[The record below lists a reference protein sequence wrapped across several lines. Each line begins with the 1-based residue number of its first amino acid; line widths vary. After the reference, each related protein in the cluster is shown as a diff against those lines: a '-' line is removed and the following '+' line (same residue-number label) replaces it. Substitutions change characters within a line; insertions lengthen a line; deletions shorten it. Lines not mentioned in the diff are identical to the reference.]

1 MKTNHVSEAVKLLIF
16 AAAVIIVCVIV
27 VIGFK
32 TTNEG
37 KSISNAGTSQLNA
50 ATSEYQDI
58 AKSIYDGSTILG
70 SELTSMIKKSIERDD
85 YISIVVKT
93 LSDTAGTSY
102 NYNHIYDSS
111 KGTHSISNTGSPAP
125 AKEITKD
132 KGEPS
137 YINPSAQFLGTV
149 YKDVNNNVICLE
161 FVQQE

>member
-102 NYNHIYDSS
+102 NYNHIYNSS
-111 KGTHSISNTGSPAP
+111 TGTHSISNTGSPAP

-132 KGEPS
+132 KGEAS